1 MKKKA
6 VFITTT
12 IPYVNAS
19 PHLGHV
25 LEFVEADTFA
35 RYSRLVGGEV
45 YFLSG
50 TDENAIKNYTAAE
63 KEGISVRE
71 LVDRNSAVFR
81 KLLDFFNIS
90 INQFIRTTEK
100 RHFEG
105 TKALWLQTSA
115 DIYKKTYRGL
125 YCIGCEQ
132 FYKKEELNEKGECF
146 EHPGRQL
153 EVVEEENY
161 FFRLSKYQKW
171 LEDVIENEKIN
182 FFPKSRKN
190 EIISFIKQGLEDFS
204 ISRPV
209 ERTHNWGV
217 PVPGDTSQTV
227 YVWYDA
233 LSNYINALGYP
244 NTESELYKKFWA
256 GDARKVHFLGKGVS
270 RFHAI
275 YWPAM
280 LKSAGLPLPTDEFI
294 HGYITLNGQKISKTL
309 GNIIDPFEL
318 AKKYG
323 VDPIRY
329 YLLDIPPQ
337 SDGDFSDEKFKEKYQ
352 SDLANG
358 IGNFAAR
365 VFALAGEVVLK
376 KSKKINNEIEQ
387 KISNVK
393 NKIFLSLEQFKFNE
407 ALSSARELVSFGDE
421 YVNRTAP
428 WKNKNPEIIFDLITL
443 LDNIAAL
450 FEPFMPETAKKIT
463 ENISWQGDEIK
474 IKSKKFIL
482 FPRLK

>member
-1 MKKKA
+1 MKKQSI
-6 VFITTT
+6 FITTT

-25 LEFVEADTFA
+25 LEFVEADAFA
-35 RYSRLVGGEV
+35 RYNRLIGNEV

-50 TDENAIKNYTAAE
+50 TDENAIKNYAAAE
-63 KEGISVRE
+63 KEGISVKE
-71 LVDRNSAVFR
+71 LVDRNSAIFR
-81 KLLDFFNIS
+81 NLLNFFNIS
-90 INQFIRTTEK
+90 IDQFIRTTEK

-105 TKALWLQTSA
+105 TRALWLQTLN

-125 YCIGCEQ
+125 YCVGCEQ
-132 FYKKEELNEKGECF
+132 FYKKEELSEKGECF
-146 EHPGRQL
+146 EHPGRPL

-171 LEDVIENEKIN
+171 LEEIIENEKIN
-182 FFPKSRKN
+182 FTPKSRKN

-204 ISRPV
+204 VSRPTQ
-209 ERTHNWGV
+209 RTHGWGV
-217 PVPGDTSQTV
+217 PVPGDPEQTV

-244 NTESELYKKFWA
+244 DKESELYKKFWDS
-256 GDARKVHFLGKGVS
+256 DARKVHFLGKGVS
-270 RFHAI
+270 RFHAV
-275 YWPAM
+275 YWPAI
-280 LKSAGLPLPTDEFI
+280 LKSADLPLPTDEFI

-309 GNIIDPFEL
+309 GNVIDPLEIMQ
-318 AKKYG
+318 KYG

-329 YLLDIPPQ
+329 YLLDIPPH
-337 SDGDFSDEKFKEKYQ
+337 SDGDFSDEKFREKYQ

-365 VFALAGEVVLK
+365 VFSLAGEVILNK
-376 KSKKINNEIEQ
+376 PKKINGEVEQ
-387 KISNVK
+387 KI
-393 NKIFLSLEQFKFNE
+393 NKAKSMIFYNFEQFKFNE
-407 ALSSARELVSFGDE
+407 ALISAKELVSFGDE
-421 YVNRTAP
+421 YINRTAP
-428 WKNKNPEIIFDLITL
+428 WKNKNPEIIFDLIAI
-443 LDNIAAL
+443 LDNVAVL

-463 ENISWQGDEIK
+463 ENIIWQGNKLRIG
-474 IKSKKFIL
+474 SKKFIL

>member
-1 MKKKA
+1 MKKQA

-25 LEFVEADTFA
+25 LEFVEADAFA
-35 RYSRLVGGEV
+35 RYNRLIGNEV

-50 TDENAIKNYTAAE
+50 TDENAIKNYVTAE
-63 KEGISVRE
+63 KEGISVKE
-71 LVDRNSAVFR
+71 LVDRNSAIFR
-81 KLLDFFNIS
+81 NLLDFFDIS
-90 INQFIRTTEK
+90 IDQFIRTTEK

-105 TKALWLQTSA
+105 AQALWFQTSS
-115 DIYKKTYRGL
+115 DIYKKTYKGL

-146 EHPGRQL
+146 EHPGRSL
-153 EVVEEENY
+153 ELVEEENY

-171 LEDVIENEKIN
+171 LEEIIESEKIN
-182 FFPKSRKN
+182 FIPKSRKN

-204 ISRPV
+204 ISRPAQ
-209 ERTHNWGV
+209 RTHSWGV
-217 PVPGDTSQTV
+217 PVPDDPTQTV

-244 NTESELYKKFWA
+244 NTEAELYKKFWDS
-256 GDARKVHFLGKGVS
+256 DAKKVHFLGKGVS

-275 YWPAM
+275 YWPAI

-309 GNIIDPFEL
+309 GNVVDPLEL
-318 AKKYG
+318 MKKYG
-323 VDPIRY
+323 VDSIRY
-329 YLLDIPPQ
+329 YLLDIPPH

-365 VFALAGEVVLK
+365 VFALAGDIVLNRHQKVSGEV
-376 KSKKINNEIEQ
+376 EQ
-387 KISNVK
+387 KINEAK
-393 NKIFLSLEQFKFNE
+393 NTTFFNFEQFKFNE
-407 ALSSARELVSFGDE
+407 ALASARKLISFGDE
-421 YVNRTAP
+421 YINRTAP
-428 WKNKNPEIIFDLITL
+428 WKNKNAEVIFDLIVL
-443 LDNIAAL
+443 LDSVAVL
-450 FEPFMPETAKKIT
+450 FEPLMPQTAKKIK
-463 ENISWQGDEIK
+463 ENIIWQGKEVK
-474 IKSKKFIL
+474 IKNKRFIL
-482 FPRLK
+482 FPKL